1 MKTSRFLLS
10 TIKETPADAELI
22 SHQLMLRAG
31 MIRKL
36 GAGIYTWLPLGLRVL
51 KKVEK
56 VVREEMDR
64 IGAQEILMPSIQPA
78 ELWHESG
85 RWAQYGA
92 ELLRITDRHHHEF
105 CYGPTHEEVVTDLA
119 RRELRS
125 YKQLPL
131 ILYQIQT
138 KFRDEIRPRFGVMR
152 AREFLM
158 KDAYSFHEDDASL
171 KTTYDV
177 MYETYARIFQRLGLN
192 CRAVLA
198 DSGTIGG
205 KITHEFHALA
215 ESGESLLAY
224 SDESGYAA
232 NVETA
237 EALMPLGERKP
248 ATKKITLVNTGSA
261 HTIEEV
267 CHLLKIDPKQT
278 VKTLIVKGREKPFVA
293 LVLRGDHQLN
303 EIKAAQLDAVASPLA
318 FASEADVLK
327 TVGCPVGSIGPI
339 DLNMPVIVDRSASV
353 LSDFVC
359 GANQADHHYRDV
371 NWERDVAIEMIADIR
386 NIEAGDPSPDG
397 KGHIRFARGIEVGQ
411 VFQLGTRYST
421 SMNATV
427 LNEKGEMSTL
437 FMGCYGIGVSR
448 TVAAAIEQSHDE
460 KGIIWPDAMA
470 PFHIAIIPLIKDAQD
485 EMSQKIK
492 ALAEQLYEQLTKVGY
507 EVLLDDREER
517 PGVKFA
523 DMDLI
528 GIPHRLV
535 LSPRLGLEQVEYKS
549 RKSADVTTVSMKQL
563 INFFK
568 EINLL
573 D

>member
-10 TIKETPADAELI
+10 TVKEVPADAELI
-22 SHQLMLRAG
+22 SHQLMIRAG

-36 GAGIYTWLPLGLRVL
+36 AAGIYTWLPLGLRVL

-158 KDAYSFHEDDASL
+158 KDAYSFHEDDVSL

-198 DSGTIGG
+198 DSGAIGG

-224 SDESGYAA
+224 SDVSDYAA

-237 EALMPLGERKP
+237 EAVMPSIARQP
-248 ATKKITLVNTGSA
+248 ATKKMELVHTGTA

-267 CHLLKIDPKQT
+267 CNLLKIDPKQT
-278 VKTLIVKGREKPFVA
+278 VKTLIVKGREQPFVA

-303 EIKAAQLDAVASPLA
+303 EIKVAQLDIVASPLA

-339 DLNMPVIVDRSASV
+339 DLNMPVIIDRSASV

-359 GANQADHHYRDV
+359 GANQANHHYVNV
-371 NWERDVAIEMIADIR
+371 NWERDVVCSIVADIR
-386 NIEAGDPSPDG
+386 NVEAGDLSPDG

-411 VFQLGTRYST
+411 VFQLGARYST
-421 SMNATV
+421 TMNATV
-427 LNEKGEMSTL
+427 LNEKGEASTL
-437 FMGCYGIGVSR
+437 MMGCYGIGVSR
-448 TVAAAIEQSHDE
+448 TVAAAIEQSHDD
-460 KGIIWPDAMA
+460 KGIIWPEAMA
-470 PFHIAIIPLIKDAQD
+470 PFHIAIIPLIKDIQD
-485 EMSQKIK
+485 EVSQRIK
-492 ALAEQLYEQLTKVGY
+492 ALAEQLYEQLTHAGY

-517 PGVKFA
+517 PGVKFS

-535 LSPRLGLEQVEYKS
+535 LSPRLGLDQVEYKS
-549 RKSADVTTVSMKQL
+549 RKNAEVMMVNTDQVISFLQEKTG
-563 INFFK
+563 
-568 EINLL
+568 
-573 D
+573 

>member
-1 MKTSRFLLS
+1 MKTNHFLLS
-10 TIKETPADAELI
+10 TVKEVPADAELI
-22 SHQLMLRAG
+22 SHQLMIRAG

-36 GAGIYTWLPLGLRVL
+36 AAGIYTWLPLGLRVL

-92 ELLRITDRHHHEF
+92 ELLRIMDRHHHEF

-158 KDAYSFHEDDASL
+158 KDAYSFHEDEASL
-171 KTTYDV
+171 KETYDI
-177 MYETYARIFQRLGLN
+177 MYETYARIFRRLGLN

-205 KITHEFHALA
+205 KITHEFHGLA

-224 SDESGYAA
+224 SDVSDYAA

-237 EALMPLGERKP
+237 EAVMPSIVRQP
-248 ATKKITLVNTGSA
+248 AAKKMELVHTGTA

-267 CHLLKIDPKQT
+267 CNLLKIDPKQT
-278 VKTLIVKGREKPFVA
+278 VKTLIVKGREQPFVA

-303 EIKAAQLDAVASPLA
+303 EIKVAQLDAVASPLV

-339 DLNMPVIVDRSASV
+339 DLNMPVIIDRSASV

-359 GANQADHHYRDV
+359 GANQTDHHYRDV
-371 NWERDVAIEMIADIR
+371 NWERDVVLGTVIDIR
-386 NIEAGDPSPDG
+386 NVEEGDPSPDG
-397 KGHIRFARGIEVGQ
+397 KGRIRFARGIEVGQ

-421 SMNATV
+421 TMNATV
-427 LNEKGEMSTL
+427 LNEKGEASTL
-437 FMGCYGIGVSR
+437 MMGCYGIGVSR
-448 TVAAAIEQSHDE
+448 TVAAVIEQSHDD
-460 KGIIWPDAMA
+460 KGIVWPDAMA
-470 PFHIAIIPLIKDAQD
+470 PFHIAIIPLIKDIQD
-485 EMSQKIK
+485 ETSQKIQ
-492 ALAEQLYEQLTKVGY
+492 AMAEKLYEQLMQAGY
-507 EVLLDDREER
+507 EVLLDDRAER

-549 RKSADVTTVSMKQL
+549 RKSAGVMMVNIDQVIPFLQEKTG
-563 INFFK
+563 
-568 EINLL
+568 
-573 D
+573 